1 MSRFQRI
8 CLVHYHE
15 LGLKGHN
22 RSTFERRL
30 VHNIEGLLDGEP
42 VERVI
47 RISGRILVMLS
58 EGASLEAGERMVD
71 TLCKVPGVARVSC
84 GYVCERDLDAI
95 FEASRDALA
104 EVPSFTTWKVVG
116 RRNHTDFPIDSME
129 IARRVGEY
137 LCGEF
142 PDKKVRMK
150 DPDVEVHVEVVQ
162 GHAYA
167 YALSIPGVGGLP
179 IGTAGKVVCLLSSG
193 IDSPVALWRMARRG
207 ATCVAVHFSGR
218 PQTQATSEFIVDDI
232 AHTIEGFGG
241 IARMYVV
248 PFGDYQRTIAGMVPQ
263 RLRII
268 VYRRLM
274 MRVAAAIARREGAK
288 ALVTGESLGQ
298 VASQTLDNLAATG
311 SAVDMQ
317 VFRPLI
323 GSDKLEIIADAQKL
337 GTFDLSSTPAPECR
351 AVPRRMRRSLTC
363 WPPRPSCR
371 SIPGSTRSW
380 ARRSFTSIAVPR
392 RTLSFAEMRR
402 LPSMPRASRMSRACS
417 KNRMR
422 TRPGSVRHTGG
433 TDRPS
438 EKDPVGSAQGSAA
451 RMHGEVIAWHS
462 MIPPR
467 SCSSKPIYPMFRA
480 LRS

>member
-58 EGASLEAGERMVD
+58 EGASLEAGERMGD
-71 TLCKVPGVARVSC
+71 TLGKVPGVARVSC

-137 LCGEF
+137 LCEEF

-248 PFGDYQRTIAGMVPQ
+248 PFGDYQRTIAGTVPQ

-337 GTFDLSSTPAPECR
+337 GTFDLSSTPAPDCCTLFM
-351 AVPRRMRRSLTC
+351 PRSPETHAKIADVLAAEAELPIDSWVDEILGKAELHEYRSPSSYAKLRRN
-363 WPPRPSCR
+363 
-371 SIPGSTRSW
+371 
-380 ARRSFTSIAVPR
+380 ASIASDAAGEQDEPR
-392 RTLSFAEMRR
+392 M
-402 LPSMPRASRMSRACS
+402 
-417 KNRMR
+417 
-422 TRPGSVRHTGG
+422 
-433 TDRPS
+433 
-438 EKDPVGSAQGSAA
+438 Q
-451 RMHGEVIAWHS
+451 
-462 MIPPR
+462 
-467 SCSSKPIYPMFRA
+467 
-480 LRS
+480 